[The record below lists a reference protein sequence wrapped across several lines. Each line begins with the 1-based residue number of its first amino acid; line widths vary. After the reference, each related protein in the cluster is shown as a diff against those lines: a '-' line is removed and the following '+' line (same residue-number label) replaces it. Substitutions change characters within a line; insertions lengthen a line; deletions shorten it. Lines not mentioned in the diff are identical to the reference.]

1 MSNHSPKGDSSFLVK
16 IFHLRLWLANHLGI
30 STTRKTDIYLEL
42 CESVTLYDLSYW
54 LQVLFA
60 AGIATLGLAL
70 NSPAVIIGAMLISP
84 LMGGILANGL
94 ALATGDVILAVR
106 ATINLILS
114 CGLSILFA
122 VFLVFILPFKEMTHE
137 ILVRTQPTIL
147 DLTVA
152 LFSGAVGSIALCKES
167 KGIATSIP
175 GVAIAVALMP
185 PLCVV
190 GYGIGTMF
198 SFDRSSGLQV
208 ARGGGLLFFTNL
220 VAIVFM
226 AMIIFLGLHLDNKA
240 VRQKVREW
248 RSEDPESLIVQHWLE
263 RLPAF
268 EYIKK
273 IGGLPGR
280 FLLIL
285 VTILL
290 ISFPLTQSLIQLR
303 QQITQKQKE
312 NRIRVAVTETWQ
324 KEMEKFSNSES
335 RSYINHLSLLENK
348 DKKLKINLQVV
359 TSQLYS
365 EKEQKR
371 YLDFLAKRLKRNPDT
386 INFQLVE
393 IPTGKFIEEQASP
406 LAPPSIADLQS
417 AFLREVSA
425 DLRSLSLPAP
435 AQMINYEIQ
444 TSAIDPLNIELIYL
458 SYREIQTD
466 AQSLITQNIR
476 DRLVYPQAKVSFRR
490 IDPNKGQLIFT
501 ETQIDLNAEQKKI
514 LDQAGQLLSYYPNL
528 QLEMITYLSSTEK
541 QTTLDST
548 RSPLIRDYLVNRWKI
563 DAERL
568 FLFTEEQKKPQTTIQ
583 LKLSVNSTKSRS

>member
-248 RSEDPESLIVQHWLE
+248 RAEDPESLIVQHWLE

-425 DLRSLSLPAP
+425 DLRSLSLPAT

>member
-198 SFDRSSGLQV
+198 SFDRSSGFQV

-248 RSEDPESLIVQHWLE
+248 RAEDPESLIVQHWLE

-425 DLRSLSLPAP
+425 DLRSLSLPAT

-466 AQSLITQNIR
+466 AQSLITRNIR

-548 RSPLIRDYLVNRWKI
+548 RSPLIRDYLVNQWKI

>member
-1 MSNHSPKGDSSFLVK
+1 MSNNPPKGDPSFWTK

-42 CESVTLYDLSYW
+42 CESVTLYDISYW

-248 RSEDPESLIVQHWLE
+248 RAEDPESLIVQHWLE

-312 NRIRVAVTETWQ
+312 NGIRVAVTETWQ

-348 DKKLKINLQVV
+348 DKLKINLQVV

-435 AQMINYEIQ
+435 AQVINYEIQ

-466 AQSLITQNIR
+466 AQYLITQNIR

>member
-1 MSNHSPKGDSSFLVK
+1 M
-16 IFHLRLWLANHLGI
+16 
-30 STTRKTDIYLEL
+30 
-42 CESVTLYDLSYW
+42 
-54 LQVLFA
+54 
-60 AGIATLGLAL
+60 
-70 NSPAVIIGAMLISP
+70 
-84 LMGGILANGL
+84 
-94 ALATGDVILAVR
+94 
-106 ATINLILS
+106 
-114 CGLSILFA
+114 
-122 VFLVFILPFKEMTHE
+122 
-137 ILVRTQPTIL
+137 
-147 DLTVA
+147 
-152 LFSGAVGSIALCKES
+152 
-167 KGIATSIP
+167 
-175 GVAIAVALMP
+175 
-185 PLCVV
+185 
-190 GYGIGTMF
+190 
-198 SFDRSSGLQV
+198 
-208 ARGGGLLFFTNL
+208 
-220 VAIVFM
+220 
-226 AMIIFLGLHLDNKA
+226 
-240 VRQKVREW
+240 
-248 RSEDPESLIVQHWLE
+248 
-263 RLPAF
+263 
-268 EYIKK
+268 
-273 IGGLPGR
+273 
-280 FLLIL
+280 

-444 TSAIDPLNIELIYL
+444 TSAIDLLNIELIYL
-458 SYREIQTD
+458 SHREIQTD
-466 AQSLITQNIR
+466 AQSLIIQNIR

>member
-248 RSEDPESLIVQHWLE
+248 RSEDPESLIVQHWLK

-425 DLRSLSLPAP
+425 DLRSLSLPAT

-501 ETQIDLNAEQKKI
+501 ETQVDLNAEQKKI

-541 QTTLDST
+541 QTTLDSR

>member
-198 SFDRSSGLQV
+198 SFDRSSGFQV

-248 RSEDPESLIVQHWLE
+248 RAEDPESLIVQHWLE

-548 RSPLIRDYLVNRWKI
+548 RSPLIRDYLVNQWKI